1 MQKKG
6 CMKKT
11 GLIGFFGAILL
22 VLLVSGQQHIQP
34 VPDELMKPDSLA
46 AESVPEPLDIAEIL
60 NEYDSLVT
68 AEVKTSNTVGAA
80 IAIIYKNQVVFQKCF
95 GVKKA
100 GTKDSINQNTIF
112 RLASVSKPISGVLAG
127 MLADEKVIG
136 LDDKVTDCI
145 PGFRLKD
152 EQITGELT
160 IRNLLS
166 HTTGLA
172 PHAYDDLV
180 EQKVPLDQIMNQL
193 YLVNTSSKPGELYG
207 YQNVMFSLFDPI
219 LAGKTG
225 KSYGEILKEKLFDPF
240 GMKDASTGFES
251 FRNDDNKA
259 LPHSGV
265 TPIKMND
272 RYYNTIPA
280 AGINASISD
289 MENFLL
295 ALLNDSSKTI
305 NSRVEE
311 EIFTPQIPTDLS
323 RGYFSQ
329 WQKVDSKEYG
339 LGWRLVGY
347 KGRKVAYHGGFVRG
361 YRAEIAMCKNEQ
373 VGIVYLSNS
382 PSTIS
387 AKSVPEFLNRLF
399 DFKGCDL
406 SLFFRRK
413 PKQKLI

>member
-1 MQKKG
+1 MR
-6 CMKKT
+6 KT
-11 GLIGFFGAILL
+11 GIIGFIGAVLL
-22 VLLVSGQQHIQP
+22 VLLVSGQQHIQYIP
-34 VPDELMKPDSLA
+34 EEIQKPDSLA
-46 AESVPEPLDIAEIL
+46 GEIAPAPLDIKDIL
-60 NEYDSLVT
+60 AEYDSLIT
-68 AEVKTSNTVGAA
+68 EEIKTSGTVGAA
-80 IAIIYKNQVVFQKCF
+80 VAITYKNQVVLMKCF
-95 GVKKA
+95 GVKKS
-100 GTKDSINQNTIF
+100 GTKDSVDQNTIF

-127 MLADEKVIG
+127 ILAEENIIG
-136 LDDKVTDCI
+136 LDDKVTDYI

-152 EQITGELT
+152 QQFTNELT

-180 EQKVPLDQIMNQL
+180 EQKVPLNQIMNQL

-207 YQNVMFSLFDPI
+207 YQNVMFSLLDPI
-219 LAGKTG
+219 VAGKTG
-225 KSYGEILKEKLFDPF
+225 KNYGDVLKEKLFEPF
-240 GMKDASTGFES
+240 GMNNASTGFES
-251 FRNDDNKA
+251 FRNSSNKA
-259 LPHSGV
+259 LPHAGA

-289 MENFLL
+289 MKNFLL
-295 ALLNDSSKTI
+295 TLLNDSSKAI
-305 NSRVEE
+305 NSKVEE
-311 EIFTPQIPTDLS
+311 TIFTPQIQTDLS

-329 WQKVDSKEYG
+329 WNKVDSKEYG
-339 LGWRLVGY
+339 IGWRIVGY

-361 YRAEIAMCKNEQ
+361 YRAEIALCKDEN

-399 DFKGCDL
+399 DFKD
-406 SLFFRRK
+406 
-413 PKQKLI
+413 KQKLAINPGASNNQVN

>member
-1 MQKKG
+1 
-6 CMKKT
+6 MKKT
-11 GLIGFFGAILL
+11 GIIGIIGAVLL
-22 VLLVSGQQHIQP
+22 VLFVSGQRHIQSIPETFP
-34 VPDELMKPDSLA
+34 VPDSLIN
-46 AESVPEPLDIAEIL
+46 EYIPEPLDIAEIIT
-60 NEYDSLVT
+60 EYDGLIS
-68 AEVKTSNTVGAA
+68 AEIKASGTVGAA
-80 IAIIYKNQVVFQKCF
+80 VAITYKNQVVLLKCF
-95 GVKKA
+95 GLKKA
-100 GTKDSINQNTIF
+100 GTKDSIDQNTIF

-127 MLADEKVIG
+127 ILADENIIG
-136 LDDKVTDCI
+136 LDDKVTEYI
-145 PGFRLKD
+145 PDFRLKD
-152 EQITGELT
+152 QQITQELT

-193 YLVNTSSKPGELYG
+193 YIVNTSSKPGELYG
-207 YQNVMFSLFDPI
+207 YQNVMFSLLDPI
-219 LAGKTG
+219 VAGKTG
-225 KSYGEILKEKLFDPF
+225 KNYGDVLKEKLFVPF

-251 FRNDDNKA
+251 FRNDENKA
-259 LPHSGV
+259 LPHAGA

-289 MENFLL
+289 MKNFLL
-295 ALLNDSSKTI
+295 TLLNDTSKAV

-311 EIFTPQIPTDLS
+311 MIFTPQIQTDLS

-329 WQKVDSKEYG
+329 WNKVDSKEYG
-339 LGWRLVGY
+339 IGWRIVGY

-361 YRAEIAMCKNEQ
+361 YRAEIALCKDEQ

-387 AKSVPEFLNRLF
+387 AKSVPEFLNRFF
-399 DFKGCDL
+399 DFKD
-406 SLFFRRK
+406 R
-413 PKQKLI
+413 QKLTTNSVSTENQLN